1 MLTTALIDRKT
12 LALHQGK
19 VVKLST
25 YSQLVA
31 AQECVKRAEKDSAQI
46 KKEAEAAAAREK
58 KRSYEAGIA
67 QAKKEFS
74 QRMAATV
81 LRMESAHLIL
91 ENRLV
96 NLVMQTLHTVLGTLD
111 DALVLEK
118 LVQQCIRA
126 VGQEKR
132 LFLRV
137 SEEQQD
143 TASKA
148 LSSILSSFPHLECI
162 EMVADPRLKKNSCVL
177 ETEYGAVDGSLD
189 MHLATIRQ
197 GLIEAFAEK
206 RNALGAQ
213 QSGAT
218 TFAESQPCR

>member
-1 MLTTALIDRKT
+1 MLTVTCIDRKT

-25 YSQLVA
+25 YSRLVA
-31 AQECVKRAEKDSAQI
+31 AQECVKRAEDDAAQI
-46 KKEAEAAAAREK
+46 KAEAETAAVREK
-58 KRSYEAGIA
+58 KRAYEDGIA
-67 QAKKEFS
+67 QAQKEFV
-74 QRMAATV
+74 QLMAATA
-81 LRMESAHLIL
+81 LRLESAHLIL

-143 TASKA
+143 AANKA
-148 LSSILSSFPHLECI
+148 LSSILSSYPHLECI
-162 EMVADPRLKKNSCVL
+162 EVVADARLKKNSCVL
-177 ETEYGAVDGSLD
+177 ETEYGAVDGSLE
-189 MHLATIRQ
+189 MHLAAIRQ
-197 GLIEAFAEK
+197 GLVETFAAS
-206 RNALGAQ
+206 RNAIGTQRA
-213 QSGAT
+213 GAT
-218 TFAESQPCR
+218 TSAGT